1 MNSTNRNSQ
10 CAYQMLRRCCWD
22 HLSKSLF
29 TGLKE
34 YLIYLLEREQLKI
47 FFLSSSFLSE
57 LSSDKPCGV
66 HVKSIRLVGLGQSSK
81 NWFDNHMV
89 LFIHMNLE
97 EVWLPS
103 SLKSRVKEEGKLFLK
118 LVNVVP
124 KCATWGHCPKK
135 KSKKFCRFVNY
146 CYFLSFSACLSAHR
160 VFVTARVGIWGS
172 LLFTNPIHHTLDDGH
187 FLLSRVC
194 KHERCYGH
202 SRTEAAGFPKAEHP
216 APFQPWS
223 PFNPELHPSCAG
235 VPGLC
240 WICWASQ
247 DLN

>member
-1 MNSTNRNSQ
+1 MNTTNRNSQ

-47 FFLSSSFLSE
+47 FFLSSSFLAE

-103 SLKSRVKEEGKLFLK
+103 SLKNRVREEGKLFLK

-124 KCATWGHCPKK
+124 KCARWGHCPKK
-135 KSKKFCRFVNY
+135 KKARSSVDLWTTAISSV
-146 CYFLSFSACLSAHR
+146 FLHASLHTECLSLH
-160 VFVTARVGIWGS
+160 GWGFQGACC
-172 LLFTNPIHHTLDDGH
+172 LQTL
-187 FLLSRVC
+187 SITR
-194 KHERCYGH
+194 
-202 SRTEAAGFPKAEHP
+202 
-216 APFQPWS
+216 
-223 PFNPELHPSCAG
+223 
-235 VPGLC
+235 
-240 WICWASQ
+240 
-247 DLN
+247 